1 MSVEKYFSHLISIHL
16 KSQKME
22 VSELLKK
29 VRKIE
34 IKTKG
39 LTNHIFSGE
48 YHSAFKG
55 RGMSFSEVR
64 EYQYGDDI
72 RNIDWNVTARFQH
85 PYVKIFE
92 EERELTIMLLI
103 DVSKSS
109 FIGTQN
115 QLKNEIIAEIA
126 GVLAF
131 SAIQNNDKVGVL
143 FFSDAIEMYIPP
155 KKGKSHIL
163 RIIREIINFEPKSNK
178 TNISLALEN
187 FNNMVK
193 RKSIAFIL
201 SDFIDENYADE
212 LRHIAKKHDVVGVK
226 VYDNLDMELPNIG
239 LLQIQ
244 DVETGETKWIDTSDA
259 QTQKNY
265 KQRAVFYDKN
275 YEQSFIKAGADK
287 LKIKTEQSYVH
298 VLMNFF
304 KKRA

>member
-16 KSQKME
+16 KTQKME

-244 DVETGETKWIDTSDA
+244 DVETGETKWIDTNDA

>member
-1 MSVEKYFSHLISIHL
+1 
-16 KSQKME
+16 
-22 VSELLKK
+22 
-29 VRKIE
+29 
-34 IKTKG
+34 
-39 LTNHIFSGE
+39 
-48 YHSAFKG
+48 
-55 RGMSFSEVR
+55 
-64 EYQYGDDI
+64 
-72 RNIDWNVTARFQH
+72 
-85 PYVKIFE
+85 
-92 EERELTIMLLI
+92 MLLI

>member
-1 MSVEKYFSHLISIHL
+1 
-16 KSQKME
+16 ME

-143 FFSDAIEMYIPP
+143 FFSDAIEMFIPP

-193 RKSIAFIL
+193 RKSIAFVL

-212 LRHIAKKHDVVGVK
+212 LRHIAKKHDVIGVK
-226 VYDNLDMELPNIG
+226 VYDHLDMELPNIG

-244 DVETGETKWIDTSDA
+244 DVETGETKWIDTGDT
-259 QTQKNY
+259 QTQKTY
-265 KQRAVFYDKN
+265 KERAVFYDKN

>member
-1 MSVEKYFSHLISIHL
+1 
-16 KSQKME
+16 ME

-244 DVETGETKWIDTSDA
+244 DVETGETKWIDTNDA

-275 YEQSFIKAGADK
+275 YEQSFIKAGADE

>member
-1 MSVEKYFSHLISIHL
+1 
-16 KSQKME
+16 ME

-143 FFSDAIEMYIPP
+143 FFSDEVELLIPP

-163 RIIREIINFEPKSNK
+163 RIIREVINFEPKSNK
-178 TNISLALEN
+178 TNISLALER

-193 RKSIAFIL
+193 KKSIAFIL
-201 SDFIDENYADE
+201 SDFIDEKYENE
-212 LRHIAKKHDVVGVK
+212 LRHVAKKHDVIGVK
-226 VYDNLDMELPNIG
+226 VYDNLDMELPKIG
-239 LLQIQ
+239 LLQVQ
-244 DVETGETKWIDTSDA
+244 DVETGESKWIDTNDV
-259 QTQKNY
+259 QTQKVYNE
-265 KQRAVFYDKN
+265 RAVYYDKN
-275 YEQSFIKAGADK
+275 YDNSFMKAGADK
-287 LKIKTEQSYVH
+287 LKINTAQSYVH
-298 VLMNFF
+298 ILMNFF
-304 KKRA
+304 KKRS

>member
-1 MSVEKYFSHLISIHL
+1 
-16 KSQKME
+16 ME

-244 DVETGETKWIDTSDA
+244 DVETGETKWIDTNDA

>member
-1 MSVEKYFSHLISIHL
+1 
-16 KSQKME
+16 ME

-143 FFSDAIEMYIPP
+143 FFSDAIEMFIPP

-193 RKSIAFIL
+193 RKSIAFVL

-212 LRHIAKKHDVVGVK
+212 LRHIAKKHDVIGVK

-244 DVETGETKWIDTSDA
+244 DVETGETKWIDTGDTL
-259 QTQKNY
+259 TQKTY
-265 KQRAVFYDKN
+265 RERAVFYDRN
-275 YEQSFIKAGADK
+275 YEQSFVKAGADK
-287 LKIKTEQSYVH
+287 LKIRTEQSYVH
-298 VLMNFF
+298 VLINFF

>member
-1 MSVEKYFSHLISIHL
+1 MNSFSCLKSINL

-143 FFSDAIEMYIPP
+143 FFSDAIEMFIPP

-212 LRHIAKKHDVVGVK
+212 LRHIAKKHDVIGVK

-244 DVETGETKWIDTSDA
+244 DVETGETKWIDTGDT
-259 QTQKNY
+259 QTQKTY
-265 KQRAVFYDKN
+265 KERAVFYDKN

>member
-1 MSVEKYFSHLISIHL
+1 MEYASL
-16 KSQKME
+16 KSISSTRTNME
-22 VSELLKK
+22 VNELLKK

-55 RGMSFSEVR
+55 RGMSFAEVR
-64 EYQYGDDI
+64 EYQYGDDV
-72 RNIDWNVTARFQH
+72 RNIDWNVTARFRH
-85 PYVKIFE
+85 PFVKVFE

-143 FFSDAIEMYIPP
+143 FFSDTVELFIPP

-163 RIIREIINFEPKSNK
+163 RIIREILNFNPKSNK

-193 RKSIAFIL
+193 RKSIAFVL

-212 LRHIAKKHDVVGVK
+212 LRHISKKHDVVGIK
-226 VYDNLDMELPNIG
+226 IYDQLDEELPKVG
-239 LLQIQ
+239 LLQVR
-244 DVETGETKWIDTSDA
+244 DVETNETRWIDTNDTN
-259 QTQKNY
+259 TQKIY
-265 KQRAVFYDKN
+265 KERATFYDKN
-275 YEQSFIKAGADK
+275 FEQSFMKAGADK
-287 LKIKTEQSYVH
+287 LKIRTEQSYVH
-298 VLMNFF
+298 ILMNFF
-304 KKRA
+304 KKRS

>member
-1 MSVEKYFSHLISIHL
+1 
-16 KSQKME
+16 ME
-22 VSELLKK
+22 VSELIKK

-64 EYQYGDDI
+64 EYQYGDDV

-103 DVSKSS
+103 DVSKSA
-109 FIGTQN
+109 FIGTQS

-143 FFSDAIEMYIPP
+143 FFSDKIELFIPP
-155 KKGKSHIL
+155 KNGKSHIL
-163 RIIREIINFEPKSNK
+163 RIIREILNFEPTSKN
-178 TNISLALEN
+178 TNISIALEN

-193 RKSIAFIL
+193 RKSIAFVL

-212 LRHIAKKHDVVGVK
+212 LRHISKKHDVIGVK
-226 VYDNLDMELPNIG
+226 VYDNLDMQLPKIG
-239 LLQIQ
+239 LLQVC
-244 DVETGETKWIDTSDA
+244 DVETGETKWIDTNDA
-259 QTQKNY
+259 TTRRIY
-265 KQRAVFYDKN
+265 EERANVYDRN
-275 YEQSFIKAGADK
+275 FDQSFFKAGADK
-287 LKIKTEQSYVH
+287 LKINTAQSYVH
-298 VLMNFF
+298 ILMNFF

>member
-1 MSVEKYFSHLISIHL
+1 
-16 KSQKME
+16 ME

-85 PYVKIFE
+85 PFVKIFE

-143 FFSDAIEMYIPP
+143 FFSDEVELMIPP

-178 TNISLALEN
+178 TNISLALER

-193 RKSIAFIL
+193 RKSIAFVL
-201 SDFIDENYADE
+201 SDFIDENYENE
-212 LRHIAKKHDVVGVK
+212 LRHVAKKHDVIGVK
-226 VYDNLDMELPNIG
+226 VYDNLDMELPKIG
-239 LLQIQ
+239 LLQVQ
-244 DVETGETKWIDTSDA
+244 DVETGESKWIDTDDK
-259 QTQKNY
+259 QTQNVY
-265 KQRAVFYDKN
+265 RNRAVFYDKN
-275 YEQSFIKAGADK
+275 YDQSFMKAGADK

>member
-1 MSVEKYFSHLISIHL
+1 
-16 KSQKME
+16 ME

-244 DVETGETKWIDTSDA
+244 DVETGETKWIDTNDA

-275 YEQSFIKAGADK
+275 YEQSFIKSGADK

>member
-1 MSVEKYFSHLISIHL
+1 MNSFSCLKSINL

-143 FFSDAIEMYIPP
+143 FFSDAIEMFIPP

-193 RKSIAFIL
+193 RKSIAFVL

-212 LRHIAKKHDVVGVK
+212 LRHIAKKHDVIGVK
-226 VYDNLDMELPNIG
+226 VYDHLDMELPNIG

-244 DVETGETKWIDTSDA
+244 DVETGETKWIDTGDM
-259 QTQKNY
+259 QTQKKY
-265 KQRAVFYDKN
+265 KDRAVFYDKN

>member
-1 MSVEKYFSHLISIHL
+1 
-16 KSQKME
+16 ME

-239 LLQIQ
+239 LLQIR
-244 DVETGETKWIDTSDA
+244 DVEAGESKWIDTSDA

>member
-1 MSVEKYFSHLISIHL
+1 
-16 KSQKME
+16 ME

-34 IKTKG
+34 IKTRG

-64 EYQYGDDI
+64 EYQYGDDV

-85 PYVKIFE
+85 PFVKIFE
-92 EERELTIMLLI
+92 EERELTVMLLI

-115 QLKNEIIAEIA
+115 QLKNEIISEIA
-126 GVLAF
+126 GVIAF

-143 FFSDAIEMYIPP
+143 FFSDTIEMFIAP
-155 KKGKSHIL
+155 KKGRSHIL
-163 RIIREIINFEPKSNK
+163 RIIREILNFQPKSNK
-178 TNISLALEN
+178 TDISLALEN

-201 SDFIDENYADE
+201 SDFIDENYSDE
-212 LRHIAKKHDVVGVK
+212 LRHISKKHDVIGVK
-226 VYDNLDMELPNIG
+226 VYDNLDMELPSIG
-239 LLQIQ
+239 LLQVQ
-244 DVETGETKWIDTSDA
+244 DVETGEAKWIDTSDRT
-259 QTQKNY
+259 TQKAY
-265 KQRAVFYDKN
+265 KERAQFYDKN
-275 YEQSFIKAGADK
+275 YDNSFIKAGADK

-298 VLMNFF
+298 ILMNFF

>member
-244 DVETGETKWIDTSDA
+244 DVETGETKWIDTNDA

>member
-1 MSVEKYFSHLISIHL
+1 
-16 KSQKME
+16 ME

-143 FFSDAIEMYIPP
+143 FFSDEVELLIPP

-178 TNISLALEN
+178 TNVSLALER

-201 SDFIDENYADE
+201 SDFIDENYENE
-212 LRHIAKKHDVVGVK
+212 LRHVAKKHDVIGIK

-239 LLQIQ
+239 LLQVQ
-244 DVETGETKWIDTSDA
+244 DVETGESKWIDTDDV
-259 QTQKNY
+259 QTQKVYN
-265 KQRAVFYDKN
+265 QRGTFYDKN
-275 YEQSFIKAGADK
+275 YDNSFMKAGADK
-287 LKIKTEQSYVH
+287 LKINTAQSYVH
-298 VLMNFF
+298 ILMNFF
-304 KKRA
+304 KKRS

>member
-1 MSVEKYFSHLISIHL
+1 
-16 KSQKME
+16 ME
-22 VSELLKK
+22 VNELLKK

-39 LTNHIFSGE
+39 LSNHIFSGE

-64 EYQYGDDI
+64 EYQYGDDV
-72 RNIDWNVTARFQH
+72 RNIDWNVTARFRH

-143 FFSDAIEMYIPP
+143 FFSDIVEMFIPP

-163 RIIREIINFEPKSNK
+163 RIIREILSFKPKSNK
-178 TNISLALEN
+178 TNISFVLEQ
-187 FNNMVK
+187 FSNMVK
-193 RKSIAFIL
+193 RKSIAFVL
-201 SDFIDENYADE
+201 SDFIDENYADQ
-212 LRHIAKKHDVVGVK
+212 LRHVAKKHDVIGVK
-226 VYDNLDMELPNIG
+226 VYDQLDEQLLNVG
-239 LLQIQ
+239 LLQVR
-244 DVETGETKWIDTSDA
+244 DVESETVKWIDTSDK
-259 QTQKNY
+259 QTQKIY
-265 KQRAVFYDKN
+265 RERAEFYDKN
-275 YEQSFIKAGADK
+275 FEQSFMKANADR

-298 VLMNFF
+298 ILMNFF

>member
-1 MSVEKYFSHLISIHL
+1 
-16 KSQKME
+16 ME
-22 VSELLKK
+22 VSELIKK

-55 RGMSFSEVR
+55 RGMSFSEAR

-109 FIGTQN
+109 FIGTQT

-143 FFSDAIEMYIPP
+143 FFSDTIEMFIPP

-163 RIIREIINFEPKSNK
+163 RIIREILNFEPKSNK
-178 TNISLALEN
+178 TNIAFALER

-193 RKSIAFIL
+193 RKSIAFVL
-201 SDFIDENYADE
+201 SDFIDENYKEE
-212 LRHIAKKHDVVGVK
+212 LRHIAKKHDVVGIK
-226 VYDNLDMELPNIG
+226 VYDNLDMELPKIG
-239 LLQIQ
+239 LLQVQ
-244 DVETGETKWIDTSDA
+244 DVETGTTKWIDTNDKE
-259 QTQKNY
+259 TQQSY
-265 KQRAVFYDKN
+265 KKQADFFDKN
-275 YEQSFIKAGADK
+275 FESSFLKAGADK
-287 LKIKTEQSYVH
+287 LKINTAQSYVH
-298 VLMNFF
+298 ILMNFF
-304 KKRA
+304 KKRS

>member
-1 MSVEKYFSHLISIHL
+1 
-16 KSQKME
+16 ME

-29 VRKIE
+29 VRQIE

-143 FFSDAIEMYIPP
+143 FFSDEVELLIPP

-163 RIIREIINFEPKSNK
+163 RIIREVINFEPKSNK
-178 TNISLALEN
+178 TNISLALER

-193 RKSIAFIL
+193 KKSIAFIL
-201 SDFIDENYADE
+201 SDFIDEKYENE
-212 LRHIAKKHDVVGVK
+212 LRHVAKKHDVIGVK
-226 VYDNLDMELPNIG
+226 VYDNLDMELPKIG
-239 LLQIQ
+239 LLQVQ
-244 DVETGETKWIDTSDA
+244 DVETGESKWINTNDV
-259 QTQKNY
+259 QTQKVYNE
-265 KQRAVFYDKN
+265 RAVYYDKN
-275 YEQSFIKAGADK
+275 YDNSFMKAGADK
-287 LKIKTEQSYVH
+287 LKINTAQSYVH
-298 VLMNFF
+298 ILMNFF
-304 KKRA
+304 KKRS

>member
-1 MSVEKYFSHLISIHL
+1 
-16 KSQKME
+16 ME

-85 PYVKIFE
+85 PFVKVFE

-143 FFSDAIEMYIPP
+143 FFSDAVEMFIPP

-193 RKSIAFIL
+193 RKSIAFVL
-201 SDFIDENYADE
+201 SDFIDENYSDE
-212 LRHIAKKHDVVGVK
+212 LRHIAKKHDVIGVK

-239 LLQIQ
+239 LLQIE
-244 DVETGETKWIDTSDA
+244 DVETGEAKWIDTNDK

-265 KQRAVFYDKN
+265 KERAAFYDKN
-275 YEQSFIKAGADK
+275 YDQSFLKAGADK

-298 VLMNFF
+298 ILMNFF

>member
-1 MSVEKYFSHLISIHL
+1 
-16 KSQKME
+16 ME

-239 LLQIQ
+239 LLQIR
-244 DVETGETKWIDTSDA
+244 DVEAGESKWIDTSYA

>member
-1 MSVEKYFSHLISIHL
+1 
-16 KSQKME
+16 ME
-22 VSELLKK
+22 VSELIKK

-64 EYQYGDDI
+64 EYQYGDDV

-103 DVSKSS
+103 DVSKSA
-109 FIGTQN
+109 FIGTQS

-143 FFSDAIEMYIPP
+143 FFSDKIELFIPP
-155 KKGKSHIL
+155 KNGKSHIL
-163 RIIREIINFEPKSNK
+163 RIIREILNFEPTSKN
-178 TNISLALEN
+178 TNISIALEN

-193 RKSIAFIL
+193 RKSIAFVL

-212 LRHIAKKHDVVGVK
+212 LRHISKKHDVIGVK
-226 VYDNLDMELPNIG
+226 VYDNLDMQLPKIG
-239 LLQIQ
+239 LLQVC
-244 DVETGETKWIDTSDA
+244 DVETGETKWIDTNDA
-259 QTQKNY
+259 TTRRIY
-265 KQRAVFYDKN
+265 EERANVYDRN
-275 YEQSFIKAGADK
+275 FDQSFLKAGADK
-287 LKIKTEQSYVH
+287 LKINTAQSYVH
-298 VLMNFF
+298 ILMNFF